1 MSAEGLAGVTRGL
14 ARGGFMLFVGEFL
27 STILYALAAILMARL
42 LGPSGYGL
50 YTLALVIPNL
60 MVNLIGLGVDYAAAR
75 FPAKFRSED
84 KPGAAVAILRSII
97 AFKLLTAL
105 LASLAC
111 LALTDRLASIL
122 LNRPDAVGYLRLG
135 LAFLVF
141 QAVWS
146 LLYYAFTGLD
156 EAEKSALVKISAASI
171 KVVAAPQLIVLGY
184 GVAGAI
190 TGHYL
195 GIAVAAIAG
204 TILLFRS
211 CKRLK
216 PKAVGEGREEN
227 SLTREL
233 RLVLSY
239 GLPLYIAT
247 AITILISQLRFI
259 FLAYNVPDRDIGGFQ
274 AALNFSALF
283 LVFFTPI
290 MTSLLPAFSKLGS
303 DNGSRG
309 VELLFNTSVRYSS
322 LLMAPLSV
330 AVMIL
335 SPQLM
340 EVIYGH
346 GYRQA
351 SPYLTLYAASF
362 LFVGMGYGI
371 LGSLFNGVGET
382 RLTLKLNIVNL
393 LVFLPTAYALTS
405 RLGVMGLLASILISN
420 LISSIYG
427 LFVARRRLGV
437 GLKVRGLHKIYLSA
451 FMASIPSILV
461 SKLVKL
467 SPPIILLGGGAV
479 YLIAYFMA
487 LTILR
492 SVSRADLKS
501 LERAFSGIP
510 LISTLI
516 SFLVGVEIRLLGVLY
531 GRKSHQY

>member
-1 MSAEGLAGVTRGL
+1 
-14 ARGGFMLFVGEFL
+14 MLFVGEFL

-60 MVNLIGLGVDYAAAR
+60 TVNLIGLGVDYAAAR
-75 FPAKFRSED
+75 FPAKFRSEN

-97 AFKLLTAL
+97 AFKSLTAL

-111 LALTDRLASIL
+111 LALADWLASIL
-122 LNRPDAVGYLRLG
+122 LNRSDAVGYLRLG
-135 LAFLVF
+135 LAFVVF

-156 EAEKSALVKISAASI
+156 EAEKSALMKISAASI
-171 KVVAAPQLIVLGY
+171 KVVAAPVLIVLGY

-190 TGHYL
+190 MGHYL

-204 TILLFRS
+204 TILLLKC
-211 CKRLK
+211 CKRLE
-216 PKAVGEGREEN
+216 PKAVWEGREEN
-227 SLTREL
+227 SLSREL

-309 VELLFNTSVRYSS
+309 LELLFNTSVRSSS
-322 LLMAPLSV
+322 LLMTPLSI

-362 LFVGMGYGI
+362 LFVGVGYGI

-382 RLTLKLNIVNL
+382 GLTLRLNLVNL
-393 LVFLPTAYALTS
+393 LAFLPTAYALTS
-405 RLGVMGLLASILISN
+405 RLGVMGLLASILFSN

-427 LFVARRRLGV
+427 LFAARKRLG
-437 GLKVRGLHKIYLSA
+437 LRLRAKGLHKIYLSA
-451 FMASIPSILV
+451 FTASIPSILV
-461 SKLVKL
+461 SKFADLPSL
-467 SPPIILLGGGAV
+467 ATLLAGGAT
-479 YLIAYFMA
+479 YLIAYFTA

-492 SVSRADLKS
+492 SVSRMDLES
-501 LERAFSGIP
+501 LGKAFSGVP
-510 LISTLI
+510 LISSII
-516 SFLVGVEIRLLGVLY
+516 SFLVKIELRLLEILY
-531 GRKSHQY
+531 GRESCQR